1 MKIVDLFFSKKQHI
15 DLSLLIVRSLMGFLM
30 LYLHG
35 WGKLMSGSERWQ
47 RLGNGLSEFLH
58 LDFLSVP
65 LGFMASF
72 SESIGAIFIILGFA
86 TRPAAFL
93 LGFTMLI
100 AVIKKLPNGLQAAE
114 LPFLFLTLCIIVLL
128 CGAGKHSLDSYLFNK
143 K

>member
-1 MKIVDLFFSKKQHI
+1 MKIADFVFSKKQHL
-15 DLSLLIVRSLMGFLM
+15 DASLLICRWLSGFFM

-35 WGKLMSGSERWQ
+35 WGKLMAGTDRWQ

-58 LDFLSVP
+58 MDFLSVP

-72 SESIGAIFIILGFA
+72 SESIGAVFIIVGFA

-100 AVIKKLPNGLQAAE
+100 AAIKKIPNGLQGAE
-114 LPFLFLTLCIIVLL
+114 LPLLYLILCLIVLL
-128 CGAGKHSLDSYLFNK
+128 CGAGKYSIDTYLFNK